1 MKNKTSVDVLKEV
14 RDNYYHEINIA
25 RGDGQTTPQVKARAA
40 FAVAL
45 MSIGVIQETTAKVV
59 GRDRSTMSHYSRM
72 HRDNLVFWPD
82 YKMIFDTALKFTSEF
97 DARQG
102 NESKLLNLL
111 HQEAILERRK
121 ARLLKEMD
129 LHLEPPKENLLQRE
143 ELKALL
149 MADIK

>member
-14 RDNYYHEINIA
+14 QENYYHEINLA
-25 RGDGQTTPQVKARAA
+25 RSEGQTTPQSKARAA

-45 MSIGVIQETTAKVV
+45 MSIGIIQETVAKVV
-59 GRDRSTMSHYSRM
+59 DRDRSTMSHYTRK
-72 HRDNLVFWPD
+72 HGDNLRYWKG
-82 YKMIFDTALKFTSEF
+82 YRAIYESAEKFTSEF
-97 DARQG
+97 DAKQG
-102 NESKLLNLL
+102 YESKLLNLL
-111 HQEAILERRK
+111 HQEVILERRK

-129 LHLEPPKENLLQRE
+129 LHLEPPKEVSLQRE